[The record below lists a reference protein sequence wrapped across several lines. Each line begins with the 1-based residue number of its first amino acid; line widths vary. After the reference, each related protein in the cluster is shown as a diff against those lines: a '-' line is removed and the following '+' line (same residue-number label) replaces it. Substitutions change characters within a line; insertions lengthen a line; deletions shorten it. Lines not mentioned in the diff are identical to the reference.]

1 MQGKYESLM
10 ENLREVQK
18 LIEYRHLSLKYYP
31 VILGLN
37 AGRRNLTLIYPV
49 LPKLLNDQLLCFS

>member
-1 MQGKYESLM
+1 M

-18 LIEYRHLSLKYYP
+18 LIEYRHLSLEYYP
-31 VILGLN
+31 VVLGLD
-37 AGRRNLTLIYPV
+37 AGRRNLALIYPV